1 MYVARL
7 IIAKRWRS
15 VERSRLLRGISCL
28 RRACVLHLLSRR
40 SLVLCCSWRCSH
52 VTFLMHGA
60 VEPWQA
66 LDRSRHRRRGNCWYV
81 RPLLSISVPRTLA
94 CSFMR
99 VAVLDVASSRNS
111 ATSEDHVAIA
121 AFQAPP
127 PPIAMDGKD
136 FSALH
141 AFHRNGSNVVVGN
154 SPAKTILLSI
164 RSEIRKEESVLSAT
178 RK

>member
-1 MYVARL
+1 MVPSSRG
-7 IIAKRWRS
+7 KRWTVPDNAEEAIAGMFARCTRHFFFMPQS
-15 VERSRLLRGISCL
+15 M
-28 RRACVLHLLSRR
+28 
-40 SLVLCCSWRCSH
+40 SL
-52 VTFLMHGA
+52 
-60 VEPWQA
+60 
-66 LDRSRHRRRGNCWYV
+66 
-81 RPLLSISVPRTLA
+81 PRTLA

-99 VAVLDVASSRNS
+99 VAVLDVASSGKS
-111 ATSEDHVAIA
+111 ATSEDLAAIA

-127 PPIAMDGKD
+127 PPIATDGKD

-141 AFHRNGSNVVVGN
+141 AFHRSGSNVVVGN